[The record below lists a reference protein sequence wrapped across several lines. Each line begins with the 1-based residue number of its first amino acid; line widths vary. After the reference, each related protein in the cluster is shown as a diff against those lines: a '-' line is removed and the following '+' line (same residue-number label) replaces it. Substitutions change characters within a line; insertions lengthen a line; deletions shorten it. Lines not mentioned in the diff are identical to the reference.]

1 MKKEEQKDNTQFYK
15 DIDIELEHIPIQNN
29 SKIFEPTIDFKIE
42 EETKGQS
49 NNNRDCLS
57 KDTDWKEIEINSSQE
72 DDIWIDYND
81 SKRNGFNKNESNE
94 ALNFYLKS
102 RPNTAR
108 GNNLKIKKF
117 C

>member
-1 MKKEEQKDNTQFYK
+1 MKTEDHKDNTQFYK
-15 DIDIELEHIPIQNN
+15 GIDIELEHIPIQNN

-49 NNNRDCLS
+49 NNNRDSLS
-57 KDTDWKEIEINSSQE
+57 KVTHQKEIEINSSQE
-72 DDIWIDYND
+72 DDIRVDYSD
-81 SKRNGFNKNESNE
+81 SKRNGFNKNESDE
-94 ALNFYLKS
+94 VLNVYLRS
-102 RPNTAR
+102 RLNTTI